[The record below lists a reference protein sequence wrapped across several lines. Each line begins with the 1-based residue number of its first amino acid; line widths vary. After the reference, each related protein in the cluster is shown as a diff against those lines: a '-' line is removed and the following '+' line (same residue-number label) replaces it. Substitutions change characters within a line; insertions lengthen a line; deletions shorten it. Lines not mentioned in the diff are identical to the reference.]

1 MFEKRSGDERTF
13 PYRIFKCGDVH
24 RQWRRSCATV
34 RIVLRI
40 GGSVV
45 ASPVNPELISEYADM
60 IKALGTQGHQIVV
73 VVGGGALAREF
84 IGVAKDLSLNQEA
97 QDGIAIGVSR
107 LFAQLLLKRI
117 GSSGCDH
124 VSLSVEE
131 AITCTNEGKIA
142 VMGGLKPGMTTDT
155 VAAMIAQASN
165 ADLLIKVTDQEG
177 IFDKDPKKH
186 PDAKKLDHLKFED
199 LTRVCVQDKHEAGI
213 HQIVDPE
220 AIKILKRA
228 RVKFIVVN
236 GFKAKSVLAAINGDR
251 IGTLID

>member
-1 MFEKRSGDERTF
+1 
-13 PYRIFKCGDVH
+13 
-24 RQWRRSCATV
+24 V

-45 ASPVNPELISEYADM
+45 ASPINPELIGEYADM
-60 IKALGTQGHQIVV
+60 MKTLRTHHHKIVV

-84 IGVAKDLSLNQEA
+84 IRVAKDLGLNQEA

-117 GSSGCDH
+117 GNSGCDR
-124 VSLSVEE
+124 VSLTVEE
-131 AITCTNEGKIA
+131 AVTCTNKGKIG

-165 ADLLIKVTDQEG
+165 ADLLIKATDQEG

-186 PDAKKLDHLKFED
+186 PDAEKLNHLRFED

-228 RVKFIVVN
+228 KVKFIVVN
-236 GFKAKSVLAAINGDR
+236 GFKPQSVLKAIRGDR